1 MLNSENL
8 TINQQHNDNDSF
20 YPPPTKRIKCTFDST
35 SEDYNTKLFA

>member
-1 MLNSENL
+1 MFNSENL

-20 YPPPTKRIKCTFDST
+20 YPPTKRIKCTFDST